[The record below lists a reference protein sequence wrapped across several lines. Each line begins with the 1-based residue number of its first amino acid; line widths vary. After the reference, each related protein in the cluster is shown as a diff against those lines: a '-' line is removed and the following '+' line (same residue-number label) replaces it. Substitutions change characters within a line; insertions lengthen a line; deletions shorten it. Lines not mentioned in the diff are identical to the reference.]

1 MSRLCDL
8 CARGPARSN
17 NRSHSMRQ
25 TPRRVFVNLQSKSI
39 GGEKY
44 RICTRCIRTI
54 AKPERVKKEKVAK
67 TA

>member
-1 MSRLCDL
+1 
-8 CARGPARSN
+8 
-17 NRSHSMRQ
+17 MRQ

-54 AKPERVKKEKVAK
+54 AKPERVKKEKTAK
-67 TA
+67 AV